1 MNKDNEQEIQ
11 LLELRLKAITQEFDM
26 AMSSDMVLGDV
37 KRLFHELRV
46 ISTKLLDLKKRY
58 EGNVR

>member
-11 LLELRLKAITQEFDM
+11 MLELRLKAITQEFDM

-37 KRLFHELRV
+37 KRLFHELRLT
-46 ISTKLLDLKKRY
+46 STKLLDLKKPQAVNER
-58 EGNVR
+58 